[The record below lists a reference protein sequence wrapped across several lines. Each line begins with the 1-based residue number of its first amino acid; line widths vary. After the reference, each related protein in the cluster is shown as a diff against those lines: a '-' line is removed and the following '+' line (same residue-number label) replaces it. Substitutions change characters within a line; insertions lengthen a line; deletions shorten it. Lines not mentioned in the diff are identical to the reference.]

1 MSREIKYDVDSSCP
15 RNAFFLLSVAASF
28 VPTHSYVYNQDAET
42 DDDDGAEN
50 SMALQRSKKEEKKKK
65 KKKKKKRL
73 LE

>member
-15 RNAFFLLSVAASF
+15 RKVSSFFLLSVAASF

-50 SMALQRSKKEEKKKK
+50 SMALQRSKKEEKK
-65 KKKKKKRL
+65 RL